1 MSTYKGIRGLT
12 IHTVDSDPSP
22 LTTGD
27 IWYSTAF
34 RKIRGAKV
42 AAGAWASGGDLNTA
56 RWVMASAGTQTAG
69 LCISGAP
76 APPGDRIANVESY
89 DGSSWTEI
97 ADVNNHDGYLTGHG
111 SSTAA
116 HKVGGF
122 NAPTTATEIWDNS
135 SWTEVNDI
143 NTGRGN
149 FASAGTTTA
158 GICFGGNPYRTE
170 TETWNGTS
178 WSEVNDLNTGGQA
191 LAGAGTATAAM
202 AIRGRNSS
210 SPVGRGTEL
219 FNGTSWTEITDSN
232 TARQFLS
239 AGGISTSTLA
249 YGGDAPGASALT
261 ESYDGSSW
269 TEVADLATARGW
281 GGSTPANG
289 TGSNASAIMFGGSPT
304 GSVATEEWD
313 GAPVAASSFTSS

>member
-1 MSTYKGIRGLT
+1 MATYKE
-12 IHTVDSDPSP
+12 IHGVKVQYRDSDATAIEGDVWYNS
-22 LTTGD
+22 LTGKLKM
-27 IWYSTAF
+27 YSA
-34 RKIRGAKV
+34 V
-42 AAGAWASGGDLNTA
+42 NAWASGGNLNMA
-56 RWVMASAGTQTAG
+56 RWVMASAGTQTAC
-69 LCISGAP
+69 LCVSGSTLP
-76 APPGDRIANVESY
+76 AVGDRIANVESY

-97 ADVNNHDGYLTGHG
+97 ANINTANEYLTGHG
-111 SSTAA
+111 SATAA

-122 NAPTTATEIWDNS
+122 NSPPTATETWDNS
-135 SWTEVNDI
+135 SWTEVGDI

-149 FASAGTTTA
+149 FASAGTTAA
-158 GICFGGNPYRTE
+158 GICFGGNPYRDE

-178 WSEVNDLNTGGQA
+178 WTEVGDLNTGGQA
-191 LAGAGTATAAM
+191 LAAAGTATAAM

-210 SPVGRGTEL
+210 NPVGRGTEL

-239 AGGISTSTLA
+239 AGGTSTSTLA

-289 TGSNASAIMFGGSPT
+289 TGSNASAIMFGGNPT